1 MIDLQGQQ
9 FIGSQTSAES
19 SETFQGIDPT
29 TSAALPTDF
38 HEATSNEIDKALQLA
53 TNAFDEFRHT
63 TPEQR
68 AIFLETIADE
78 VEALGDQ
85 LLEQAQAETGLP
97 GPRCKGERGRAT
109 NQARQFAG
117 LLRDGS
123 WVDARIDLPEPDRQ
137 PLPKPDV
144 RSMMMPIG
152 PTVVFGAS
160 NFPIA
165 ISVLGADT
173 VSAFAAG
180 CPVVVKAHP
189 AHPGTC
195 ELSSIAILS
204 AIKKC
209 GLPEGVFSLIHGRT
223 YETGLSLVR
232 HPQTQAVAFTGSL
245 GGGRALADAAAAR
258 PNPIP
263 VYAEMGSA
271 NPIFLLPGALKERA
285 SQIGSDFIQSVTL
298 GVGQFCTCPGLVF
311 AVDSDDLNTFTSSAA
326 ESAQNSPPATM
337 LHPGIHEAFWKGVN
351 SIEALDGFNL
361 IGQSSEKAE
370 AEKNQAACSIFE
382 TNSSSLRDNPQLY
395 DEIFGPVSTVTKC
408 QSASELEQFASQLEG
423 SLTATI
429 HGTEEDLAEH
439 AKLIHILETKVGR
452 LIFNGYPTGIEV
464 CHAMHHGGPWPA
476 ASHSHFTSIGT
487 RCIYRFVRPVC
498 YQGWPQQALPLELQN
513 SNPSGIWRLTDG
525 ERTQSPVS

>member
-1 MIDLQGQQ
+1 MINLHGQQ

-19 SETFQGIDPT
+19 SDTFQGINPA
-29 TSAALPTDF
+29 TSEALPTQF
-38 HEATSNEIDKALQLA
+38 HEATESEIDKALQLA
-53 TNAFDEFRHT
+53 ASAFDEFRST

-68 AIFLETIADE
+68 ALFLDTLADE
-78 VEALGDQ
+78 VDALGDQ
-85 LLEQAQAETGLP
+85 LLEQANAETGLP
-97 GPRCKGERGRAT
+97 IPRCTGERGRAT
-109 NQARQFAG
+109 NQARQFAE
-117 LLRDGS
+117 LLREGS
-123 WVDARIDLPEPDRQ
+123 WVDARIDLPNPDRE

-144 RSMMMPIG
+144 RSMMLPVG
-152 PTVVFGAS
+152 PVVVFGAS

-180 CPVVVKAHP
+180 CPVVIKAHP

-195 ELSSIAILS
+195 ELSAQAVLS

-209 GLPEGVFSLIHGRT
+209 GLPEGTFSLIHGRT

-232 HPQTQAVAFTGSL
+232 HPATQAVAFTGSL
-245 GGGRALADAAAAR
+245 AGGRALSDAAAAR

-285 SQIGSDFIQSVTL
+285 SQIGTDFIQSVTL

-311 AVDSDDLNTFTSSAA
+311 GIDSDDLNIFTSSAA
-326 ESAQNSPPATM
+326 EGAQKSPPATM
-337 LHPGIHEAFWKGVN
+337 LHPGIHESFWKGVN
-351 SIEALDGFNL
+351 AIEALEGFSL
-361 IGQSSEKAE
+361 AGQSSDKVDP
-370 AEKNQAACSIFE
+370 EKNQAACTIFE
-382 TNSSSLRDNPQLY
+382 TTSSALSDNPQLY
-395 DEIFGPVSTVTKC
+395 DEVFGPVSTITKC
-408 QSASELEQFASQLEG
+408 QSTSELEQFASQLEG

-429 HGTEEDLAEH
+429 HGTEEDLAKH
-439 AKLIHILETKVGR
+439 AGLIHILETKVGR

-464 CHAMHHGGPWPA
+464 CHAMHHGGPYPA
-476 ASHSHFTSIGT
+476 ASHSYFTSIGT

-498 YQGWPQQALPLELQN
+498 YQGWPQGALPPELQN
-513 SNPSGIWRLTDG
+513 SNPSGIFRLLDG
-525 ERTQSPVS
+525 ELTQAPA